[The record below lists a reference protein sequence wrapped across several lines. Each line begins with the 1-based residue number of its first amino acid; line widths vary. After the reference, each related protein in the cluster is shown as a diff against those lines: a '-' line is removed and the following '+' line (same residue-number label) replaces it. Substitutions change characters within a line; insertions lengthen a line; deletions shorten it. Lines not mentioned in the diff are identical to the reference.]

1 MNKILFALLFC
12 VVASF
17 AADKPVANA
26 KTVSLAPA
34 AVPAASAQPAAD
46 SAVAAPVD
54 SAAEMPAPQETCSEF
69 KSELAHRDSLMAI
82 ADSSCSVEK
91 DSLRA
96 ALNSEQAKTKN
107 WEQSYETMKKSNE
120 TCAKALS
127 VSVGVN
133 EKNKERENQSRSQAA
148 MMTSSSFFGGI
159 ALGMLLFWLIFD

>member
-17 AADKPVANA
+17 ATDKPVANA
-26 KTVSLAPA
+26 KAVSPAPA

-46 SAVAAPVD
+46 SAAAAPVD
-54 SAAEMPAPQETCSEF
+54 SAAEMSALQETCSEF
-69 KSELAHRDSLMAI
+69 KTELAHRDSLMAV

>member
-26 KTVSLAPA
+26 KA
-34 AVPAASAQPAAD
+34 ANSVPAASAQPAAD
-46 SAVAAPVD
+46 SAAAAPVD
-54 SAAEMPAPQETCSEF
+54 SAAEMAAPQETCSEF
-69 KSELAHRDSLMAI
+69 KTELAHRDSLMAV

>member
-26 KTVSLAPA
+26 KA
-34 AVPAASAQPAAD
+34 ANSVPAASAQPAAD
-46 SAVAAPVD
+46 SAAAAPVD

>member
-26 KTVSLAPA
+26 KA
-34 AVPAASAQPAAD
+34 ANSVPAASAQPAAD
-46 SAVAAPVD
+46 SAAAAPVD
-54 SAAEMPAPQETCSEF
+54 SATEMSAPQETCSEF
-69 KSELAHRDSLMAI
+69 KSELAHRDSLMAV